1 MIIREALNTFSIL
14 IIEDKFSDIQT
25 IKNYFKNFS
34 EKNYEIVDCSTLSQ
48 GLNLL
53 KQHNFEAILLDLTLP
68 DSTGVNALKAIRDA
82 GFDIPIIVLTTEKN
96 TESGLELIK
105 EGAQDFILKE
115 QLQSD
120 HLEKSLKYAF
130 ERKHLQLELNR
141 SLKLYEETFEQ
152 AAVGFSNLSFDGK
165 YIKIN
170 KKFAEI
176 LGYTKEELIKK
187 EIEEITHPDDL
198 EEDLRNLEKLIKG
211 KIESYKIEKRYIKK
225 DGSIIWVSLSRTGI
239 KLNRNE
245 NEYMFTTIEDITER
259 KKLEEG
265 LKSLIGEKELLIK
278 ESHHRIK
285 NNLQLVSSLLNI
297 ALSNL
302 KENNAKNLLLD
313 SQNRI
318 MSISNLHE
326 YLYKS
331 SELNTVNIQLYLNNF
346 LDYLRASFSTDIHN
360 IKLIKNINDFM
371 IKTDLAVSVGL
382 ITNELIT
389 NAIKYAF
396 TKKEDGGIIVIEA
409 KQVDDFV
416 LLIIKDNGIG
426 LSENTNLEDADTL
439 GFQIVYALVMQHN
452 GTLDCHINN
461 GTEFYIKLKIH

>member
-1 MIIREALNTFSIL
+1 MIIKEDLNTFSVL
-14 IIEDKFSDIQT
+14 IIEDNSSDIQT
-25 IKNYFKNFS
+25 FKEYFKNLS
-34 EKNYEIVDCSTLSQ
+34 GTSYDIVDCSTLVQ

-53 KQHNFEAILLDLTLP
+53 KEHNFDAVLLDLTLP

-82 GFDIPIIVLTTEKN
+82 GVDLPIIVLTTEN
-96 TESGLELIK
+96 NHESGLELIK
-105 EGAQDFILKE
+105 EGAQDYLFKE
-115 QLQSD
+115 QLPSGQ
-120 HLEKSLKYAF
+120 LEKSLKYAF
-130 ERKHLQLELNR
+130 ERKHLQFELNR
-141 SLKLYEETFEQ
+141 SLRLYEETFEQ

-198 EEDLRNLEKLIKG
+198 EEDLRNLELLIKG
-211 KIESYKIEKRYIKK
+211 QIDSYIIEKRYIRK

-245 NEYMFTTIEDITER
+245 YEYMFTTIEDITER

-265 LKSLIGEKELLIK
+265 LKSLIKEKELLIK

-285 NNLQLVSSLLNI
+285 NNLQLISSLLNI
-297 ALSNL
+297 SLMNL
-302 KENNAKNLLLD
+302 KENNVKDLLLD

-318 MSISNLHE
+318 RSISNLHE

-331 SELNTVNIQLYLNNF
+331 SDLNTVNIQLYLNNF
-346 LDYLRASFSTDIHN
+346 LDHLRASFFTDERN
-360 IKLIKNINDFM
+360 IKLIKNINEFT
-371 IKTDLAVSVGL
+371 IKTDLAVSIGL

-396 TKKEDGGIIVIEA
+396 KNNRGGMVVIEA

-416 LLIIKDNGIG
+416 LLIIRDNGIG
-426 LSENTNLEDADTL
+426 LDEDIKIKEAESL
-439 GFQIVYALVMQHN
+439 GFQIVHSLVLQHY
-452 GTLDCHINN
+452 GTLDYSINN